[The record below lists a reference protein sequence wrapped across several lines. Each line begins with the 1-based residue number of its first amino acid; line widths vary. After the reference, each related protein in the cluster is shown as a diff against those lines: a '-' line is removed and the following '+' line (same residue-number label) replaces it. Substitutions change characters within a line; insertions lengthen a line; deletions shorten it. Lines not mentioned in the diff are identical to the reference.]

1 MRWDD
6 ASNTPS
12 VPFFCRCYT
21 SLSCAF
27 IITPCKRHGSCRRR
41 MLVMVAC
48 TLFTCFYHLCL
59 VRSGKSSGM
68 VVVLNGLSGA
78 SMWVASREALAI
90 SCNHHFPSWSLFLCC
105 FKTFQIKHVWNIFD
119 FSYLGRW
126 SIYQDS
132 CDWSHVSTKTH
143 VNHCQAVMTAIQD
156 FVNFRGYTISKMSVG
171 RCAYN
176 RVFSMRMM

>member
-27 IITPCKRHGSCRRR
+27 IITPCKRHGSCRR

-59 VRSGKSSGM
+59 VRSGKSSDGCGFEWF
-68 VVVLNGLSGA
+68 VRR
-78 SMWVASREALAI
+78 VAVSCQPRS
-90 SCNHHFPSWSLFLCC
+90 SCNILQSPFSFLVTVPVLFQNVSNQTCLKHLWFFLPGTMIDLPRFLRLITC
-105 FKTFQIKHVWNIFD
+105 FH
-119 FSYLGRW
+119 
-126 SIYQDS
+126 QDTCEPLPG
-132 CDWSHVSTKTH
+132 CDDGNPRFRELSRLH
-143 VNHCQAVMTAIQD
+143 NLQD
-156 FVNFRGYTISKMSVG
+156 VG
-171 RCAYN
+171 G
-176 RVFSMRMM
+176 